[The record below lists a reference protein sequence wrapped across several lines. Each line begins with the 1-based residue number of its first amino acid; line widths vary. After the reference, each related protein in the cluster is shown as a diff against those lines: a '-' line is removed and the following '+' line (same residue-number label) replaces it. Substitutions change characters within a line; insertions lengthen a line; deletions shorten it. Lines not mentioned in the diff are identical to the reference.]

1 MRWSYKT
8 VHYEFRKEGL
18 LGNAFLDESEIEE
31 SLNQFGRAG
40 WELISLMNMRD
51 GVIAVF
57 KQPLSGSVSKDYE
70 ETSEDFEEVIAEPEH
85 RSLSYLPAR
94 EIGRQNE
101 PEPEPEEMFAA
112 EVHETEKVEEAY
124 KEEDDTEESESDIGA
139 IRIE

>member
-1 MRWSYKT
+1 MRWCYKT

-18 LGNAFLDESEIEE
+18 LGSAFLDESEIEE

-57 KQPLSGSVSKDYE
+57 KQPLSDTASKDSE
-70 ETSEDFEEVIAEPEH
+70 ESSEDFEEVPAEPEH
-85 RSLSYLPAR
+85 HSLSYLPAR
-94 EIGRQNE
+94 EIGRVN
-101 PEPEPEEMFAA
+101 EPEPEEMFA
-112 EVHETEKVEEAY
+112 EELHETEKVEEAY
-124 KEEDDTEESESDIGA
+124 NEEDDTEESESGIGA